1 MDKNK
6 LEEMKMGLESVKEVK
21 DLQNLIIQMF
31 VKKECDI
38 NASYVR
44 SALGKS
50 VTEMAKA
57 ASRDPELVEKE
68 YISLFE
74 LNEEEIKMLERMT
87 STFVS
92 NAIGY
97 SIIFEDIARAKA
109 AYEADKN
116 TYDQIYERLSLVP
129 IKEQTRT
136 K

>member
-50 VTEMAKA
+50 VTGMAQA

>member
-50 VTEMAKA
+50 VTGMAKA

-87 STFVS
+87 STFVC